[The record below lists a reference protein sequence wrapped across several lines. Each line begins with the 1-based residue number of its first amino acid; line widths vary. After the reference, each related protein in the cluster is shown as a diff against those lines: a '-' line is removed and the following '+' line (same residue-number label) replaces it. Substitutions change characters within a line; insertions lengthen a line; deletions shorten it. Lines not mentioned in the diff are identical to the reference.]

1 MKNNHLATESEA
13 IASVNYSDGFT
24 FDFND
29 DGRLINVFGSAWT
42 GKETVSFNGKIVA
55 EKRSYTRKSILDFTV
70 EGDRYEVEFN
80 MVDMLRGELHC
91 TLIKNGV
98 HFKTLK
104 KALKNKYQITS
115 KSWWKMLL
123 LFFVG
128 GFSGY
133 ISVHLIFK
141 FFGE

>member
-1 MKNNHLATESEA
+1 MENNNLATQSEA
-13 IASVNYSDGFT
+13 IESVNYSDGFT

-29 DGRLINVFGSAWT
+29 DGRLISVFGSAWT
-42 GKETVSFNGKIVA
+42 GKESVSFNGQVVA
-55 EKRSYTRKSILDFTV
+55 EKRSYTRKSVIEFTI
-70 EGDRYEVEFN
+70 EEDDYEVEFN

-98 HFKTLK
+98 HFKTSK
-104 KALKNKYQITS
+104 KALVNKYQITP

-133 ISVHLIFK
+133 ISVHFILK